1 MRVVQATY
9 GVFHSFELAKQM
21 HARGYLKRIYTTW
34 LWRRVEREGL
44 PRACVV
50 TFPWLAVPDYLLG
63 RTRVYPEVL
72 SQWVKRINALAFDN
86 RTRRSVPACDVFV
99 GISGA
104 GLLTALRVQERGGK
118 YVCDRGSTHQRH
130 MDAVLRAEFLRWGLE
145 APRTDAFAT
154 AREEACYAA
163 ADTITV
169 PSHVAMRSFVERG
182 VAAEK
187 LKVIPYGV
195 RLERF
200 RKIADSPTGSFE
212 VLFVGQ
218 VGLRK
223 GVPYLLEAFA
233 RLRHPRKRLTIV
245 GALQRHILPLLPRLP
260 QDAVRFL
267 GSMPQGEVAE
277 LMSRSHVL
285 VLPSVEEGMALVMAQ
300 AMACGCPVIATE
312 ATGAEDLF
320 TDGVEGFIVP
330 DRDVAG
336 LALRMQEVADD
347 PGLRERMAAAA
358 LTRVQSVGGW
368 DAYGSAWDAMMQE
381 LAGGVAEQS

>member
-21 HARGYLKRIYTTW
+21 QARGYLQKIYTTW
-34 LWRRVEREGL
+34 PWPRVRREGL
-44 PRACVV
+44 PREVV
-50 TFPWLAVPDYLLG
+50 ETFPWLGAPDYVLG
-63 RTRVYPEVL
+63 RTRFYPMGL
-72 SQWVKRINALAFDN
+72 ARWVKRVNALAFDDY
-86 RTRRSVPACDVFV
+86 TRRRVPECDVFV

-104 GLLTALRVQERGGK
+104 GLLTGRRVQERGGT

-130 MDAVLRAEFLRWGLE
+130 MDEVLRAEFSRWGLE
-145 APRTDAFAT
+145 APRVDAFVT

-163 ADTITV
+163 ADGIMV
-169 PSHVAMRSFVERG
+169 PSRVAMRSFVELG
-182 VAAEK
+182 VSEEK
-187 LKVIPYGV
+187 LRVIPYGV

-200 RKIADSPTGSFE
+200 QKVADPPVESFE

-233 RLRHPRKRLTIV
+233 KLKHPAKRLTIV
-245 GALQRHILPLLPRLP
+245 GAMQRHILSLAARLP
-260 QDAVRFL
+260 TEKVRIV
-267 GSMPQGEVAE
+267 GSMPQAE
-277 LMSRSHVL
+277 LAGVMSRSHVL
-285 VLPSVEEGMALVMAQ
+285 VLPSVEEGMGLVMAQ
-300 AMACGCPVIATE
+300 AMACGCPVIATA

-330 DRDVAG
+330 DRDGAG
-336 LALRMQEVADD
+336 LAARIQQVAED

-358 LTRVQSVGGW
+358 LMRVRSLGGW
-368 DAYGSAWDAMMQE
+368 EAYGAAWDAMLQE
-381 LAGGVAEQS
+381 LTGLG